1 MTHRNTWK
9 RRERKS
15 ARAIGAERNIGSG
28 SMGRADKSRS
38 DSTHET
44 IYLECKHRQRH
55 AVVTLWDDAK
65 SKAKKEGKTPIV
77 SLTQHNRP
85 GCWYVVKD
93 SDVEM
98 LAAVLREAKAVKDAP
113 LPGQATFLENKE

>member
-15 ARAIGAERNIGSG
+15 AQAIGAERNIGSG

-55 AVVTLWDDAK
+55 AVVSLWDDAK
-65 SKAKKEGKTPIV
+65 TKAKKEGKTPIV
-77 SLTQHNRP
+77 SLTQHGRP
-85 GCWYVVKD
+85 GCWYLVKD
-93 SDVEM
+93 ADVEM
-98 LAAVLREAKAVKDAP
+98 LATVLREAKAAKAAL
-113 LPGQATFLENKE
+113 LPGQTDFLES